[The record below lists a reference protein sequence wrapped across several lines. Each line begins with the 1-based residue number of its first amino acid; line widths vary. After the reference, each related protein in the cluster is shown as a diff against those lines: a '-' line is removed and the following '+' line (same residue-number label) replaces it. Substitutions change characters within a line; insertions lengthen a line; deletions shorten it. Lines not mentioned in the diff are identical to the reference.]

1 MIFGQDRNALRKM
14 YVDAWNKHI
23 GQLPLTPLEA
33 QIASVVDEHQE
44 YHALITGAELE
55 KDYTPEGGQTNPFL
69 HMGLHLGIRE
79 QVATNR
85 PAGIAAVF
93 RDLATQIGDSHQA
106 EHRMIDCLAE
116 TLWEAQN
123 RNSAPDEMKY
133 LQSLRQLIKGP
144 GLAG

>member
-1 MIFGQDRNALRKM
+1 VIFGEDRNELRAM
-14 YVDAWNKHI
+14 YAQAWQKQCD
-23 GQLPLTPLEA
+23 GDVLSPLEA
-33 QIASVVDEHQE
+33 QIAQVIADHPE
-44 YHALITGAELE
+44 YHTAVSGNLDRDFTV
-55 KDYTPEGGQTNPFL
+55 EGGETNPFL

-93 RDLATQIGDSHQA
+93 KDLAGKSGDAHAA

-123 RNSAPDEMKY
+123 ENRPPDESLY
-133 LQSLRQLIKGP
+133 LQRLRQL
-144 GLAG
+144 